1 MKRKILSL
9 FLVSLM
15 IFGMVACG
23 ASGSTDTL
31 AETNDEIVA
40 VETDSAHTGVGLAI
54 GLDKADDQAV
64 RDGKDFCLELV
75 GRHNAGDALLH
86 AEGFCAS
93 HGKLIAQIDTKIKKF
108 IIIHSGIPHTKS
120 T

>member
-15 IFGMVACG
+15 IFGMAACG

-40 VETDSAHTGVGLAI
+40 VETEKETI
-54 GLDKADDQAV
+54 
-64 RDGKDFCLELV
+64 LE
-75 GRHNAGDALLH
+75 
-86 AEGFCAS
+86 
-93 HGKLIAQIDTKIKKF
+93 T
-108 IIIHSGIPHTKS
+108 
-120 T
+120 